1 MAATPAR
8 RHLPALLIFLLLLP
22 TALTAKPTAAVGWV
36 EKILL
41 GPDTIPVKAKLD
53 TGARTSSLQADRI
66 ETFTRD
72 GQKWVRFRV
81 ELEDANG
88 KKHRLILERPRIR
101 GVRIKEHEGEYD
113 RRPVVE
119 MAFCLGGERHVTE
132 FTLVDRSRFIY
143 PVLLGRRFLEKFA
156 PVDAGRTFTREAR
169 CPAPLSDASAGA
181 P

>member
-1 MAATPAR
+1 MAATPAH
-8 RHLPALLIFLLLLP
+8 RHLPALLIFLLFLP
-22 TALTAKPTAAVGWV
+22 TTLIAKPSGAVGWV

-41 GPDTIPVKAKLD
+41 EPDAIPVKAKLD
-53 TGARTSSLQADRI
+53 TGARTSSLQADKI

-72 GQKWVRFRV
+72 DQKWVRFRV
-81 ELEDANG
+81 ELKDANG
-88 KKHRLILERPRIR
+88 KKHRMNLERPRIR

-119 MAFCLGGERHVTE
+119 MAFCLGGERHVTQ

-143 PVLLGRRFLEKFA
+143 PVLLGRRFLEGFA

-169 CPAPLSDASAGA
+169 CPAPSPDNSTGA